1 MKVGFFGL
9 GRMGRGMSRRI
20 LDGGHDLVVYD
31 VTPDWNPVL
40 GPLPDV
46 PALIVAYGF

>member
-31 VTPDWNPVL
+31 VTPEQT
-40 GPLPDV
+40 
-46 PALIVAYGF
+46 AGFA